1 MSGSSK
7 RRRRSTSVRSF
18 PKLTMMS
25 VSRQEGD
32 FENAFSTSK
41 KTKKVKEM
49 EESAALRVAIYQST
63 HKKVVFSDDKQ
74 VKQSMEIDEEDEKTQ
89 DKENAR
95 KQEDQSMEMDEE
107 DEKNEDEDNVRP
119 PWLYPLPRFPRMTVE
134 EKPRMIPFRLF
145 NDEDPEEK
153 QVFKWKQNR
162 RLVKIVNEA
171 RVNIAMFRSSQN
183 SSATEVDM
191 SCSNAFDWFED
202 DHHTETTA
210 TTTTTNKEELVVSP
224 IPRKTERL
232 APNTTAG
239 VLETLE
245 SRTQAIDS
253 TLDTVRTTC
262 TTMMTEEI
270 EVESPD
276 NSTHLGNVKKNL
288 RFSDDDLDKTVMIA
302 SSPLLPRTKTTFK
315 DSPASFDYSEEVEEE
330 AEENQHNSNS
340 ITKMDGEEADSFQ
353 FSYESYELTQTQNE
367 QCEEDKTQV
376 NKTTENFK
384 VSSTSTSNMVETP
397 KLLKENTKSG
407 FTSNTMKE
415 NTKTI
420 KSGFSTAGGKTL
432 NVAASNLNKAKHGMS
447 SEDISISM
455 FKSSTNFNPPK
466 AMMKENTMTPRR
478 MQGASNVSFTT
489 PQGGLVT
496 PQAGKQGIRR
506 GGLQTAGGKRI
517 QLSESA
523 AKSAALWLNATS
535 SSSKDFVK
543 PAFTPSSQRKR
554 ALSKRKKFIPP
565 TPINRPTHNNNK
577 PTPINNKSTP
587 INNKSTHINNKSTHI
602 NDKPTPRKRK
612 KNSYSKLSRL
622 NRRSLASLEF
632 SPIII
637 PRKTRDL
644 VIMEISPDNAHRV
657 CFNKNDD
664 VSFRQTSTSIT
675 WETLANQEKDF
686 CTKVWVRCHY
696 RWIVWKLASYERTF
710 RKELRGVLN
719 PREILSQLRLRHQR
733 EHERAELPITRR
745 ILRRDT
751 HSSLHMVLCVSAIR
765 GRNTIEVTDGWYAVS
780 AQLDELL
787 VEQLSRG
794 RIFVGLKLHVCGAK
808 LVGEPDGCEPI
819 ECKPNDLN
827 ANSDPVLHL
836 FYHGTRRAKFDARMG
851 IVKSSP
857 CGWISS
863 VENLKCRGGVVGR
876 LDAVVERI
884 YPVRYFEKTVEGG
897 RFLSEYEEEMA
908 QLSHELQCEQ
918 LWEKKKMLLEKTGVS
933 SDISSEIPERSST
946 TTLTILLTCCHSLS
960 KTKRRCM
967 LTIWD
972 LGEELRDRLVEGNRV
987 RIRNLIPT
995 ERSLFRGGPI
1005 QLQTQRRLTRWID
1018 AEEATKD
1025 CLVRST
1031 FYT

>member
-1 MSGSSK
+1 
-7 RRRRSTSVRSF
+7 
-18 PKLTMMS
+18 
-25 VSRQEGD
+25 
-32 FENAFSTSK
+32 
-41 KTKKVKEM
+41 
-49 EESAALRVAIYQST
+49 
-63 HKKVVFSDDKQ
+63 
-74 VKQSMEIDEEDEKTQ
+74 
-89 DKENAR
+89 
-95 KQEDQSMEMDEE
+95 
-107 DEKNEDEDNVRP
+107 
-119 PWLYPLPRFPRMTVE
+119 
-134 EKPRMIPFRLF
+134 
-145 NDEDPEEK
+145 
-153 QVFKWKQNR
+153 
-162 RLVKIVNEA
+162 
-171 RVNIAMFRSSQN
+171 
-183 SSATEVDM
+183 
-191 SCSNAFDWFED
+191 
-202 DHHTETTA
+202 
-210 TTTTTNKEELVVSP
+210 
-224 IPRKTERL
+224 
-232 APNTTAG
+232 
-239 VLETLE
+239 
-245 SRTQAIDS
+245 
-253 TLDTVRTTC
+253 
-262 TTMMTEEI
+262 
-270 EVESPD
+270 
-276 NSTHLGNVKKNL
+276 
-288 RFSDDDLDKTVMIA
+288 
-302 SSPLLPRTKTTFK
+302 
-315 DSPASFDYSEEVEEE
+315 
-330 AEENQHNSNS
+330 
-340 ITKMDGEEADSFQ
+340 
-353 FSYESYELTQTQNE
+353 
-367 QCEEDKTQV
+367 
-376 NKTTENFK
+376 
-384 VSSTSTSNMVETP
+384 
-397 KLLKENTKSG
+397 
-407 FTSNTMKE
+407 
-415 NTKTI
+415 
-420 KSGFSTAGGKTL
+420 
-432 NVAASNLNKAKHGMS
+432 
-447 SEDISISM
+447 
-455 FKSSTNFNPPK
+455 
-466 AMMKENTMTPRR
+466 
-478 MQGASNVSFTT
+478 
-489 PQGGLVT
+489 
-496 PQAGKQGIRR
+496 
-506 GGLQTAGGKRI
+506 
-517 QLSESA
+517 
-523 AKSAALWLNATS
+523 
-535 SSSKDFVK
+535 
-543 PAFTPSSQRKR
+543 
-554 ALSKRKKFIPP
+554 
-565 TPINRPTHNNNK
+565 
-577 PTPINNKSTP
+577 
-587 INNKSTHINNKSTHI
+587 
-602 NDKPTPRKRK
+602 
-612 KNSYSKLSRL
+612 
-622 NRRSLASLEF
+622 
-632 SPIII
+632 
-637 PRKTRDL
+637 
-644 VIMEISPDNAHRV
+644 MEISPDNAHRV